1 MPGDI
6 SKDLTI
12 SHPPTSATLSHSKC
26 VNRQRPSGKTNWQ
39 SEMAARFGLGSTLR
53 PRGRPRIDKKSS
65 PSPLCMIS
73 RCEIRGVRGLGNSS
87 GQTREQ
93 LLHVT
98 NSRPGLGHLLHDRVG
113 IFAWDQTR
121 FVAENF
127 QEVRGKL
134 RILIQ
139 LPKNL
144 SQPFDAIGGRAGR
157 EGEHAAGGAH
167 HRTEQF
173 KAFPRLDLRAVCR
186 AAVGGLR

>member
-1 MPGDI
+1 LAKSLEDRDYVKVSRERKRLGERAQKDKKLAAAMRELEEARDI
-6 SKDLTI
+6 SKDL
-12 SHPPTSATLSHSKC
+12 TLSHSKC

-98 NSRPGLGHLLHDRVG
+98 NSRPGLGQLLHD
-113 IFAWDQTR
+113 
-121 FVAENF
+121 
-127 QEVRGKL
+127 
-134 RILIQ
+134 
-139 LPKNL
+139 
-144 SQPFDAIGGRAGR
+144 
-157 EGEHAAGGAH
+157 
-167 HRTEQF
+167 
-173 KAFPRLDLRAVCR
+173 
-186 AAVGGLR
+186 